1 MIRIVSQ
8 LNIEHILELRNG
20 HAHRG
25 LSVMIMICGGFQYV
39 GECRAISRVA
49 SPRWQWESQAWAETP
64 VRNEEMD
71 RSKVE
76 LYAAGGAEL
85 VKAYWGLNSAQLHA
99 KQPDGSWTLHQ
110 NAIHMLDSDLIGS
123 DRMKRIACMDNPL
136 LCGYDETA
144 FSLLPGS
151 DQLNAFAAC
160 ELFQKNRAMT
170 ATILRALPD
179 STFQR
184 TGIHT
189 ESGKVSLAEM
199 VGKYIDHLRHHLIF
213 IAKKRAKLDGRVS
226 E

>member
-1 MIRIVSQ
+1 
-8 LNIEHILELRNG
+8 
-20 HAHRG
+20 
-25 LSVMIMICGGFQYV
+25 
-39 GECRAISRVA
+39 
-49 SPRWQWESQAWAETP
+49 
-64 VRNEEMD
+64 MD
-71 RSKVE
+71 RSKIE

-85 VKAYWGLNSAQLHA
+85 VNAFLGLSNDQLHA

-110 NAIHMLDSDLIGS
+110 IAIHMLDSDLIGS

-144 FSLLPGS
+144 FCNLPGS
-151 DQLNAFAAC
+151 GHLNPFLAC
-160 ELFQKNRAMT
+160 DLFQKHRIMT

-199 VGKYIDHLRHHLIF
+199 IDKYNHHLSHHLTF
-213 IAKKRAKLDGRVS
+213 VAKKRAALEGFHS
-226 E
+226 TGAAI

>member
-1 MIRIVSQ
+1 
-8 LNIEHILELRNG
+8 
-20 HAHRG
+20 
-25 LSVMIMICGGFQYV
+25 
-39 GECRAISRVA
+39 
-49 SPRWQWESQAWAETP
+49 
-64 VRNEEMD
+64 MD
-71 RSKVE
+71 RSKIE
-76 LYAAGGAEL
+76 RYAAGGAEL
-85 VKAYWGLNSAQLHA
+85 VKAYSGLNFAELNA

-110 NAIHMLDSDLIGS
+110 IAIHMLDSDLIGS

-144 FSLLPGS
+144 FSNLPGS

-160 ELFQKNRAMT
+160 DLFQKNRDMT

-199 VGKYIDHLRHHLIF
+199 LEKYIHHLEHHLAF
-213 IAKKRAKLDGRVS
+213 IAKKRVA
-226 E
+226 

>member
-1 MIRIVSQ
+1 
-8 LNIEHILELRNG
+8 
-20 HAHRG
+20 
-25 LSVMIMICGGFQYV
+25 
-39 GECRAISRVA
+39 
-49 SPRWQWESQAWAETP
+49 
-64 VRNEEMD
+64 MD
-71 RSKVE
+71 RSKIEVF
-76 LYAAGGAEL
+76 ASGGAEL
-85 VKAYWGLNSAQLHA
+85 VKAYWGLSNTHLHA
-99 KQPDGSWTLHQ
+99 RPADGSWTLHQ
-110 NAIHMLDSDLIGS
+110 IAIHMMDSDLIGA

-160 ELFQKNRAMT
+160 DMFQKNRLMT

-199 VGKYIDHLRHHLIF
+199 VDKYIDHLRHHLVF
-213 IAKKRAKLDGRVS
+213 VAMKRRTLEHPQSASIAS
-226 E
+226 ETAAS